1 MVGTCRGT
9 FAGFRASMRP
19 SRGMALPA
27 RAGRPLS
34 PAWLTGLT
42 RSFRDQRQPALGR
55 QGPGCHGDALGS
67 VCGRPWAG
75 VPWHCPGT
83 GDPSRVVWRRYV
95 PTISGPGPFRCP
107 VGQVSLAEPYCAVG
121 RGSELCSLSIRP
133 AASTDLQQSG
143 TSAPMAERQ
152 REGGLGTSIAR
163 GCGGLGEELC
173 ICHLSRLSRWRRPG
187 AAGNLCLELGNRAEL
202 VLSMEQAG
210 EGWPGWWVQGQ
221 VASLRPGGRQ
231 GLTWGAASTGTGG
244 DAPGLTGRWSLAA
257 QCVPQVR
264 CRPALAPV
272 HQEEGHPFEMGLLVC

>member
-1 MVGTCRGT
+1 MHSAVSAAGPGLGSPGTALAPGTHPGWCGAGTCP
-9 FAGFRASMRP
+9 P
-19 SRGMALPA
+19 SAA
-27 RAGRPLS
+27 
-34 PAWLTGLT
+34 
-42 RSFRDQRQPALGR
+42 PALSAAPLAR
-55 QGPGCHGDALGS
+55 CHWQNRTVL
-67 VCGRPWAG
+67 WAG
-75 VPWHCPGT
+75 ALSSV
-83 GDPSRVVWRRYV
+83 
-95 PTISGPGPFRCP
+95 RCP
-107 VGQVSLAEPYCAVG
+107 SVLPPALTSSNLVPRPNG
-121 RGSELCSLSIRP
+121 RE
-133 AASTDLQQSG
+133 A
-143 TSAPMAERQ
+143 
-152 REGGLGTSIAR
+152 EGGRVGHQHCQGMWR
-163 GCGGLGEELC
+163 PGGEELC

>member
-75 VPWHCPGT
+75 VPWHCPGP

-107 VGQVSLAEPYCAVG
+107 IGQVSLAEPYCAVG

-143 TSAPMAERQ
+143 TSAQWPRGRG
-152 REGGLGTSIAR
+152 REGWAPALPGDVEAWGRRAV
-163 GCGGLGEELC
+163 
-173 ICHLSRLSRWRRPG
+173 HLSPVTFVQVETSWGRWEPLPG
-187 AAGNLCLELGNRAEL
+187 AG
-202 VLSMEQAG
+202 Q
-210 EGWPGWWVQGQ
+210 QG
-221 VASLRPGGRQ
+221 
-231 GLTWGAASTGTGG
+231 
-244 DAPGLTGRWSLAA
+244 
-257 QCVPQVR
+257 
-264 CRPALAPV
+264 
-272 HQEEGHPFEMGLLVC
+272 

>member
-1 MVGTCRGT
+1 MVGICRGT

-163 GCGGLGEELC
+163 GCGGLGEKSC
-173 ICHLSRLSRWRRPG
+173 ASVTCHVCPGGDVLGPLGTSAWSWATGLSWCSAWSRPGRGGQGGGYKARWRP
-187 AAGNLCLELGNRAEL
+187 
-202 VLSMEQAG
+202 
-210 EGWPGWWVQGQ
+210 
-221 VASLRPGGRQ
+221 
-231 GLTWGAASTGTGG
+231 
-244 DAPGLTGRWSLAA
+244 
-257 QCVPQVR
+257 
-264 CRPALAPV
+264 
-272 HQEEGHPFEMGLLVC
+272 